1 MKPVISSV
9 FVSAGLALLMIGS
22 AQAVEEYRCL
32 GSGTFIGRVL
42 NSTTIR
48 TRHSVSTAVGG
59 AVCHGFIEPG
69 AIITV
74 QFESP
79 SASMSVGKRVKL
91 KVASTGWRTLIGNW
105 RVGCSRKPRL
115 SNRAVV
121 RQI

>member
-91 KVASTGWRTLIGNW
+91 KGSLYWVADPHRQLEGWLLKEAT
-105 RVGCSRKPRL
+105 
-115 SNRAVV
+115 VV
-121 RQI
+121 Q